1 MKKIAVIMMS
11 VLLLATVFSGCAK
24 KESDKGTD
32 ENVKNVSMEEIHTAI
47 KDAYGED
54 YLPNMPMLPEILEAE
69 FGLDEDLYDEIVA
82 EQPMMSIHADRVLL
96 VKAKEGKA
104 EDVEKILNEARERK
118 ISDSLQYPMNLAKVA
133 ATKVV
138 RNGNYVA
145 FLLVG
150 SINDAA
156 EITEEEA
163 KDFAETEVA
172 KAVEAF
178 NNLFK

>member
-1 MKKIAVIMMS
+1 LKKIAAIMMS

-47 KDAYGED
+47 KDAYG
-54 YLPNMPMLPEILEAE
+54 E